1 MVTVSAVSST
11 YQYRGLG
18 VDETELRR
26 RRCDGFQRVSVETMK
41 GDGTVGG
48 SPSSPR
54 VAFQRAM
61 LRSMRL

>member
-26 RRCDGFQRVSVETMK
+26 RRCDGFQRVK